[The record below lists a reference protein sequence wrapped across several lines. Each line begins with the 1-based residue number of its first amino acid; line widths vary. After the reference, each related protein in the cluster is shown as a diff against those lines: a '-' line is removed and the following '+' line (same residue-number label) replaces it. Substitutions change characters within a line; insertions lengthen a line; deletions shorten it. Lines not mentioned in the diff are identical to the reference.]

1 MLKLKTI
8 AAIIAVLLSMS
19 ISRLAQTQAL
29 SQTPPHF
36 QIEPEAMELLKKVAE
51 AYRNI
56 KSYQLEGVEVWES
69 RSTGMYHR
77 TESAFVW
84 AFEKPGKFR
93 LETKSPAGNR
103 STRVSNG
110 ESIWNYSPNLK
121 QYTKKSVQPLPKA
134 GDTDIDGRRIP
145 NPLEKIGGTKITD
158 LARGARIMPEEVI
171 SIDGKSINCYVVE
184 VIYRAP
190 RNSSDINASV
200 IVTYWIDKTRSIV
213 IRKMSKQK
221 YISMPPDER
230 TETIG
235 LITFSLVKVDESLP
249 ASIFAFTPPEGI
261 KEVAEFV
268 NNTGYT
274 PAKLTGKQALT
285 FALKDRD
292 GKLFEFESTR
302 GKTVLLNF
310 WSSTCGPCVKE
321 LPVVEKIY
329 REFKDKGLAVLAIN
343 SSEGPEAIGEFLKDK
358 DYTFTVLIDE
368 DLDAANKYQA
378 LGIPQTYVVDRQ
390 RNIVAH
396 LIGYNTKT
404 EGELYKAIE
413 KALSDSE
420 QPTKSSNS
428 SDDK

>member
-1 MLKLKTI
+1 
-8 AAIIAVLLSMS
+8 
-19 ISRLAQTQAL
+19 
-29 SQTPPHF
+29 
-36 QIEPEAMELLKKVAE
+36 
-51 AYRNI
+51 
-56 KSYQLEGVEVWES
+56 
-69 RSTGMYHR
+69 
-77 TESAFVW
+77 
-84 AFEKPGKFR
+84 
-93 LETKSPAGNR
+93 
-103 STRVSNG
+103 
-110 ESIWNYSPNLK
+110 
-121 QYTKKSVQPLPKA
+121 LPKA

-158 LARGARIMPEEVI
+158 LARGARIIPEEVI

-221 YISMPPDER
+221 FTSLPPDER
-230 TETIG
+230 TETVG

-249 ASIFAFTPPEGI
+249 ASLFAFTPPEGI

-268 NNTGYT
+268 YNAGYT
-274 PAKLTGKQALT
+274 PANLTGKQAPT
-285 FALKDRD
+285 FALKDRY
-292 GKLFEFESTR
+292 GKSFEFESTR

-321 LPVVEKIY
+321 LLVVEKIY

-368 DLDAANKYQA
+368 DLEAANKYQA
-378 LGIPQTYVVDRQ
+378 LGIPQTYVIDHQ

>member
-8 AAIIAVLLSMS
+8 AAIIAVLLIMS
-19 ISRLAQTQAL
+19 ISILAQTQAS
-29 SQTPPHF
+29 SQAPPHF
-36 QIEPEAMELLKKVAE
+36 QIEPEAMQLLKKVAE

-69 RSTGMYHR
+69 RSIGMYSR
-77 TESAFVW
+77 SESAFVW
-84 AFEKPGKFR
+84 AFEKSGKFR
-93 LETKSPAGNR
+93 LETKSPVGNR
-103 STRVSNG
+103 STTVSNG
-110 ESIWNYSPNLK
+110 ESIWSYNPNLK

-134 GDTDIDGRRIP
+134 GDPDTGVRRIP
-145 NPLEKIGGTKITD
+145 NPLERIGGTKITD
-158 LARGARIMPEEVI
+158 LARGARIMPDEII

-190 RNSSDINASV
+190 RSSDINASV

-221 YISMPPDER
+221 FISLPPDER

-235 LITFSLVKVDESLP
+235 LITFSLVRVDESLP
-249 ASIFAFTPPEGI
+249 ASLFAFTPPEGI

-268 NNTGYT
+268 YNTGYT
-274 PAKLTGKQALT
+274 PAKLTGKQAPT

-292 GKLFEFESTR
+292 GKSFEFESTR

-321 LPVVEKIY
+321 LPLVEKIY

-378 LGIPQTYVVDRQ
+378 FGIPQAYVVDRQ
-390 RNIVAH
+390 RNVVAH

-420 QPTKSSNS
+420 QPTKPSNS
-428 SDDK
+428 SDDR

>member
-1 MLKLKTI
+1 MPKLKTI

-19 ISRLAQTQAL
+19 ISIFAQTQ
-29 SQTPPHF
+29 SPSRTPPHY
-36 QIEPEAMELLKKVAE
+36 QVEPEAMELLKKVAE
-51 AYRNI
+51 SYRNI

-69 RSTGMYHR
+69 RSTGMYYR

-103 STRVSNG
+103 STAVSNG
-110 ESIWNYSPNLK
+110 ESIWNYSPSLE
-121 QYTKKSVQPLPKA
+121 QYTKKSVQPSPKA
-134 GDTDIDGRRIP
+134 GDTDTGARRVQ

-158 LARGARIMPEEVI
+158 LARGARNMPEEVI
-171 SIDGKSINCYVVE
+171 SIDGKPINCYVVE

-190 RNSSDINASV
+190 RNSDMNASI
-200 IVTYWIDKTRSIV
+200 IVTYWIDKTRLIV
-213 IRKMSKQK
+213 IRKASKQK
-221 YISMPPDER
+221 FISLPPDER

-249 ASIFAFTPPEGI
+249 ASLFAFTPPEGI

-268 NNTGYT
+268 NNTGDT
-274 PAKLTGKQALT
+274 PVNLTGKQAPT

-292 GKLFEFESTR
+292 GKSFEFESTR

-310 WSSTCGPCVKE
+310 WSSDCGPCVKE
-321 LPVVEKIY
+321 LPVVEKIH
-329 REFKDKGLAVLAIN
+329 REFKDKGLVVLTIN
-343 SSEGPEAIGEFLKDK
+343 SREGPEAIHEFLKDK

-378 LGIPQTYVVDRQ
+378 LGVPQSYVVDRQ
-390 RNIVAH
+390 RNIVTH
-396 LIGYNTKT
+396 LTGYNAKSKD
-404 EGELYKAIE
+404 ELYKAIE

-420 QPTKSSNS
+420 QSA
-428 SDDK
+428 DK

>member
-19 ISRLAQTQAL
+19 ISILAQIQAS

-36 QIEPEAMELLKKVAE
+36 QIEPEAMGLLKKVAE

-69 RSTGMYHR
+69 RSIGMYSR
-77 TESAFVW
+77 SESAFVW
-84 AFEKPGKFR
+84 AFEKSGKFR
-93 LETKSPAGNR
+93 LETKSPVGNR
-103 STRVSNG
+103 STTVSNG
-110 ESIWNYSPNLK
+110 ESIWSYNPNLK

-134 GDTDIDGRRIP
+134 GDPDTGVRRIP
-145 NPLEKIGGTKITD
+145 NPLERIGGTKITD
-158 LARGARIMPEEVI
+158 LARGARIMPDEII

-190 RNSSDINASV
+190 RSSDINASV
-200 IVTYWIDKTRSIV
+200 VVTYWIDKTRLLV
-213 IRKMSKQK
+213 IQKMSKQK
-221 YISMPPDER
+221 VIFRPSDER
-230 TETIG
+230 TETNG

-249 ASIFAFTPPEGI
+249 ASLFAFTPPEGI

-292 GKLFEFESTR
+292 GKSFEFESTR

-343 SSEGPEAIGEFLKDK
+343 SSEGPEAIGEFLRDK

-378 LGIPQTYVVDRQ
+378 LGIPQTYVIDRQ

-404 EGELYKAIE
+404 EVELYKAIE

-420 QPTKSSNS
+420 QPTKPSNS

>member
-19 ISRLAQTQAL
+19 ISILAQTQAP

-36 QIEPEAMELLKKVAE
+36 QIEPKAMELLKKVAE
-51 AYRNI
+51 SYRNI
-56 KSYQLEGVEVWES
+56 KSYQLEGVEVWEN
-69 RSTGMYHR
+69 RSTGMYNR

-84 AFEKPGKFR
+84 AFEKSGKFR
-93 LETKSPAGNR
+93 LETKSPVGNR
-103 STRVSNG
+103 STTVSNG
-110 ESIWNYSPNLK
+110 ESIWSYNPNLK

-134 GDTDIDGRRIP
+134 GDPDIGARRIP
-145 NPLEKIGGTKITD
+145 NPLDKIGGTKITD

-190 RNSSDINASV
+190 RNSGDINAPV
-200 IVTYWIDKTRSIV
+200 IVTYWIDKTRFIV
-213 IRKMSKQK
+213 IRKMTKQEV
-221 YISMPPDER
+221 IFRPSDER
-230 TETIG
+230 TETKG
-235 LITFSLVKVDESLP
+235 LITFSLAKVDESLP
-249 ASIFAFTPPEGI
+249 ASLFGFIPPEGI

-268 NNTGYT
+268 YDNGYIPT
-274 PAKLTGKQALT
+274 KLTGKQALP

-292 GKLFEFESTR
+292 GKLFEFEGTR

-310 WSSTCGPCVKE
+310 WSITCGPCIKE
-321 LPVVEKIY
+321 LPVIEKIH
-329 REFKDKGLAVLAIN
+329 REFKDKGLVVLTIN

-396 LIGYNTKT
+396 LIAYNTNT

-413 KALSDSE
+413 KALSDSK
-420 QPTKSSNS
+420 QSNKPSNS

>member
-19 ISRLAQTQAL
+19 ISIFAQTQAPP
-29 SQTPPHF
+29 QTPPHF
-36 QIEPEAMELLKKVAE
+36 QIEPQAMELLKKVAE

-69 RSTGMYHR
+69 RSIGMYYS

-103 STRVSNG
+103 STTVSNG

-134 GDTDIDGRRIP
+134 GDTDAGARRIP

-171 SIDGKSINCYVVE
+171 SIDGKPINCYVVE

-190 RNSSDINASV
+190 RGSDINASV
-200 IVTYWIDKTRSIV
+200 VVTYWIDKTRLVV

-221 YISMPPDER
+221 FISLPPDVR
-230 TETIG
+230 TETNG

-249 ASIFAFTPPEGI
+249 ASLFAFTPPEGI
-261 KEVAEFV
+261 KEATEFV
-268 NNTGYT
+268 YNTGRT

-292 GKLFEFESTR
+292 GKSFEFESTR

-329 REFKDKGLAVLAIN
+329 REFKDKGLVVLAIN
-343 SSEGPEAIGEFLKDK
+343 SSEGPEAIHEFLKDK

-378 LGIPQTYVVDRQ
+378 LDIPQSYVVDRR

-396 LIGYNTKT
+396 LTGYGTKT
-404 EGELYKAIE
+404 EGELYEAIE
-413 KALSDSE
+413 KALFDSE
-420 QPTKSSNS
+420 QSTKPSNS

>member
-1 MLKLKTI
+1 
-8 AAIIAVLLSMS
+8 
-19 ISRLAQTQAL
+19 
-29 SQTPPHF
+29 
-36 QIEPEAMELLKKVAE
+36 
-51 AYRNI
+51 
-56 KSYQLEGVEVWES
+56 
-69 RSTGMYHR
+69 
-77 TESAFVW
+77 
-84 AFEKPGKFR
+84 
-93 LETKSPAGNR
+93 
-103 STRVSNG
+103 
-110 ESIWNYSPNLK
+110 
-121 QYTKKSVQPLPKA
+121 LPKA
-134 GDTDIDGRRIP
+134 GDTDTGVRRIP

-171 SIDGKSINCYVVE
+171 SIDGKSINCYVAE

-190 RNSSDINASV
+190 RGSDINASV
-200 IVTYWIDKTRSIV
+200 IVTYWIDKTRLVV

-221 YISMPPDER
+221 FISLPSDVR
-230 TETIG
+230 TETNG
-235 LITFSLVKVDESLP
+235 LITFSLVKLDESLP
-249 ASIFAFTPPEGI
+249 ASLFAFTPPEGI
-261 KEVAEFV
+261 KEAAEFV
-268 NNTGYT
+268 YDTGRT

-321 LPVVEKIY
+321 LPAVEKIY
-329 REFKDKGLAVLAIN
+329 REFKDKGLVVLAIN
-343 SSEGPEAIGEFLKDK
+343 SSEGSEAIHEFLKDK

-378 LGIPQTYVVDRQ
+378 LDIPQSYVVDRQ

-396 LIGYNTKT
+396 LTGYSAKT

-413 KALSDSE
+413 KALFDSE
-420 QPTKSSNS
+420 QSTKPSNS

>member
-8 AAIIAVLLSMS
+8 AAIIAVSLSMS
-19 ISRLAQTQAL
+19 ISILAQAQTP

-56 KSYQLEGVEVWES
+56 KSYQLEGVEAWES

-103 STRVSNG
+103 STAVSNG
-110 ESIWNYSPNLK
+110 ESIWNYNPNLK

-134 GDTDIDGRRIP
+134 GDTDTGVRQTP
-145 NPLEKIGGTKITD
+145 NPLEKVGGTKITD

-171 SIDGKSINCYVVE
+171 SIDGKPIDCYVVE
-184 VIYRAP
+184 VIYRAA
-190 RNSSDINASV
+190 RNSDINASV
-200 IVTYWIDKTRSIV
+200 IITYWIDKTRLIV

-221 YISMPPDER
+221 FISLPPDER
-230 TETIG
+230 TETNG
-235 LITFSLVKVDESLP
+235 LTTFSLVKVDESLP
-249 ASIFAFTPPEGI
+249 ASLFAFSPPEGA

-268 NNTGYT
+268 YNNGYT
-274 PAKLTGKQALT
+274 PTNLTGKQALT
-285 FALKDRD
+285 FTLKDLK
-292 GKLFEFESTR
+292 GKSFEFESTR

-310 WSSTCGPCVKE
+310 WSSDCGPCVKE

-329 REFKDKGLAVLAIN
+329 REFKDKGLVVLAIN
-343 SSEGPEAIGEFLKDK
+343 SREGPEAIHEFLKGK

-378 LGIPQTYVVDRQ
+378 LDVPQSYMVDRQ
-390 RNIVAH
+390 GNIVAH
-396 LIGYNTKT
+396 LTGYSAKTK
-404 EGELYKAIE
+404 GELYKAVE
-413 KALSDSE
+413 KALFDSE
-420 QPTKSSNS
+420 QSTKPSNS

>member
-8 AAIIAVLLSMS
+8 AAIIAILLNLS
-19 ISRLAQTQAL
+19 ISTLTQTQAP

-56 KSYQLEGVEVWES
+56 NSYQLEGVEVWES
-69 RSTGMYHR
+69 RSIGMYSR
-77 TESAFVW
+77 SESAFVW
-84 AFEKPGKFR
+84 AFEKSGKFR
-93 LETKSPAGNR
+93 LETKSPVGNR
-103 STRVSNG
+103 STTVSNG
-110 ESIWNYSPNLK
+110 ESIWSYNPNLK

-134 GDTDIDGRRIP
+134 GDPDTGVRRIP
-145 NPLEKIGGTKITD
+145 NPLERIGGTKITD
-158 LARGARIMPEEVI
+158 LARGARIMPDEII

-190 RNSSDINASV
+190 RSSDINASV
-200 IVTYWIDKTRSIV
+200 IVTYWIDKTRLIV
-213 IRKMSKQK
+213 IQKMSKQK
-221 YISMPPDER
+221 VIFRPSDER
-230 TETIG
+230 TETNG

-249 ASIFAFTPPEGI
+249 ASLFAFTPPEGI

-268 NNTGYT
+268 YNNGYIPT
-274 PAKLTGKQALT
+274 KLTGKQALT
-285 FALKDRD
+285 LALKDRE
-292 GKLFEFESTR
+292 GKSFEFESTR

-321 LPVVEKIY
+321 LPVIEKIH
-329 REFKDKGLAVLAIN
+329 REFKDKGLVVLAIN
-343 SSEGPEAIGEFLKDK
+343 SSEGPEAIREFLKDK

-378 LGIPQTYVVDRQ
+378 LDIPQTYVVDRQ
-390 RNIVAH
+390 QNIVAH

-404 EGELYKAIE
+404 EGELCAAIE

-420 QPTKSSNS
+420 QSTKPSNS
-428 SDDK
+428 ADDK

>member
-1 MLKLKTI
+1 MLKLETI

-19 ISRLAQTQAL
+19 ISILAQTQAP
-29 SQTPPHF
+29 SQTPSHF

-56 KSYQLEGVEVWES
+56 KSYQLEGVEVGES
-69 RSTGMYHR
+69 RSTGLYYR

-103 STRVSNG
+103 STAVSNG
-110 ESIWNYSPNLK
+110 ESIWNYSPNLE

-134 GDTDIDGRRIP
+134 GDTDTGVRRIP

-158 LARGARIMPEEVI
+158 LARGARIMPEEII

-190 RNSSDINASV
+190 RNSDINASV
-200 IVTYWIDKTRSIV
+200 IVTYWIDKTRLIV
-213 IRKMSKQK
+213 IRKVSKQK
-221 YISMPPDER
+221 FISLPPDER

-235 LITFSLVKVDESLP
+235 LITFSLVKVDEPLP
-249 ASIFAFTPPEGI
+249 ASLFAFTPPEGI

-268 NNTGYT
+268 YNTGYS
-274 PAKLTGKQALT
+274 PAKLTGKQAPT

-292 GKLFEFESTR
+292 GKSFEFESTR

-378 LGIPQTYVVDRQ
+378 LDIPQSYVIDRQ

-396 LIGYNTKT
+396 LTGYSTKT
-404 EGELYKAIE
+404 KDELYKAIE

-420 QPTKSSNS
+420 QSTKPSNS